1 MNDFPY
7 PAQNTLIGA
16 KTIIRNIIDKGEDP
30 ALAVIALAESAL
42 AIRQT
47 ETDYAVD
54 PYELKGWMQE
64 LIDLCMFAYG
74 SVQNTNETAP
84 NHFILA
90 VRGREY
96 RHRMDMNKREKTP

>member
-7 PAQNTLIGA
+7 PAQNTLIHA
-16 KTIIRNIIDKGEDP
+16 KTIIRNIIDRGEHP

-42 AIRQT
+42 SIRQT
-47 ETDYAVD
+47 ENCYVVD

-74 SVQNTNETAP
+74 AVQNTNETAV
-84 NHFILA
+84 NHLILA
-90 VRGREY
+90 RRVREISTQ
-96 RHRMDMNKREKTP
+96 MDIDKDKKTP